1 MSIKSTENNHK
12 IYLLRCVTH
21 SVCNKVIHVFY
32 IPVHCTIVLYN
43 YHFPVD
49 LPNNNNNNTK
59 KSIQLSEVIC
69 T

>member
-1 MSIKSTENNHK
+1 M
-12 IYLLRCVTH
+12 TH

-32 IPVHCTIVLYN
+32 IPVHCTVVLYN

-49 LPNNNNNNTK
+49 LPDNNNNNTK